1 MIATTAFE
9 KAAEAQAVSL
19 GFEPGIVYVPHPIQD
34 RTNAE
39 IRAIAEDA
47 FQDILGMITA
57 R

>member
-47 FQDILGMITA
+47 FADILGMITA